1 MYSFT
6 VRTMSGI
13 AGPAASAR
21 PERATIWIGMK
32 SVSGSYESFLK
43 LCGYTVIRKSGVKSS
58 VVPSGS
64 AFFTASTPVR
74 PEAPTLFSTITAG
87 A

>member
-1 MYSFT
+1 MGT
-6 VRTMSGI
+6 
-13 AGPAASAR
+13 
-21 PERATIWIGMK
+21 K
-32 SVSGSYESFLK
+32 SLIGSYESLRK
-43 LCGYTVIRKSGVKSS
+43 LCGYTVIKKSGVKRS

-74 PEAPTLFSTITAG
+74 PEAPTRFSTITAG